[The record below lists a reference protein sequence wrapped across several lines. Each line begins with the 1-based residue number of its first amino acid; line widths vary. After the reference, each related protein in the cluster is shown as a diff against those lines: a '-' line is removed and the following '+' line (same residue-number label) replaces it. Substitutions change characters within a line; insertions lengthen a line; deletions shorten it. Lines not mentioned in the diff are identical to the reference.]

1 MLNSWLKYLKK
12 HNLICL
18 GARVVLYFIVENRL
32 LRIVKECLGIQTKQ
46 KFENNTFR
54 KIKLQF

>member
-18 GARVVLYFIVENRL
+18 CARVVLYFIVENRL
-32 LRIVKECLGIQTKQ
+32 LRIVKECLGIQTK
-46 KFENNTFR
+46 KIR
-54 KIKLQF
+54 K